1 MNYAMLFVSM
11 FTIMIQHV
19 FRQRFNDSGAKNTLL
34 FSSLTAFVAM
44 LVFAA
49 TNNDWVWNAEI
60 LGYSLAFSLC
70 YGTAL
75 ATSVIALKYGP
86 MAKTSL
92 ISACSLIIPSIYG
105 VVVQG
110 IMRGDKSAFSLTLI
124 IGLIILVISQFLV
137 NNEKDDKK
145 PTLKW
150 VIYVLLCF
158 LSNGFCSIIQVVKVE
173 NYGEQSNHLFMM
185 IAFFMVSVALLLMS
199 LSTKEM
205 RKDVGFTVKKGWLLA
220 ILCGIANGLTNLF
233 SLILGGRLPASIVWP
248 VMSGGSLVLV
258 FIWSFFIKKE
268 RYTPVQYVGYA
279 LGFAAIVLLNI
290 KG

>member
-1 MNYAMLFVSM
+1 MDYIMLFASM

-19 FRQRFNDSGAKNTLL
+19 FRQKFNDSGAKNTLL
-34 FSSLTAFVAM
+34 FSSLTAFTAM
-44 LVFAA
+44 LVFVA
-49 TNNDWVWNAEI
+49 TNNDWSWNMGI
-60 LGYSLAFSLC
+60 FGYSLAFSLS

-86 MAKTSL
+86 LAKTSL

-110 IMRGDKSAFSLTLI
+110 VMRGNKDAFSLTLI
-124 IGLIILVISQFLV
+124 VGLIVLIISQFLV

-150 VIYVLLCF
+150 IIYVLLCF
-158 LSNGFCSIIQVVKVE
+158 LSNGFCSVIQVVKQE
-173 NYGEQSNHLFMM
+173 QYGTQCNNVFMI
-185 IAFFMVSVALLLMS
+185 IAFFMVSVALLIMS

-205 RKDVGFTVKKGWLLA
+205 RLDVGFTVKKGWLLA
-220 ILCGIANGLTNLF
+220 LLCGVANGVTNLF
-233 SLILGGRLPASIVWP
+233 SLILGGRMPASIVWP

-258 FIWSFFIKKE
+258 FLWSFFIKKE

-279 LGFAAIVLLNI
+279 LGFLAIVLLNL
-290 KG
+290 

>member
-1 MNYAMLFVSM
+1 MDYIMLCVSA
-11 FTIMIQHV
+11 FTIMIQYV
-19 FRQRFNDSGAKNTLL
+19 FRQRFNDAGAKNTLL
-34 FSSLTAFVAM
+34 FSALTAFFAM
-44 LVFAA
+44 LVFAV
-49 TNNDWVWNAEI
+49 TNTEWVWDAKI
-60 LGYSLAFSLC
+60 LGYSVAFALS

-86 MAKTSL
+86 LAKTSL
-92 ISACSLIIPSIYG
+92 ITSCSLIIPSIYG

-110 IMRGDKSAFSLTLI
+110 IMRGNKEAFSVTLI
-124 IGLIILVISQFLV
+124 VGLVVLVISQFLV

-150 VIYVLLCF
+150 IIYVLLCF

-173 NYGEQSNHLFMM
+173 NYGVHSNHLFMM
-185 IAFFMVSVALLLMS
+185 IAFFMVSVVLFLLS

-220 ILCGIANGLTNLF
+220 ILCGIANGVTNLF

-248 VMSGGSLVLV
+248 IMSGGGLVLV
-258 FIWSFFIKKE
+258 FLWCFFVKKE

-279 LGFAAIVLLNI
+279 LGFFSLVLLNI
-290 KG
+290 